1 MRKNHYFFVFFL
13 ILLVNT
19 LNAQITSLSSAYF
32 FPQAGTF
39 VPLVGGTNVSAIQA
53 DDQASSNIPIGFPF
67 TYLGVVY
74 TDVYASSNGVLALGA
89 ANSSLTNTLTAPA
102 GSPIFAPYWDDLDG
116 RSTSVSPQI
125 PNASYL
131 TTGSAGSRIFT
142 FEWLNWVRYN
152 TGTVQPANFSMQVKL
167 YEATGAIEFTY
178 QFLGTPASTPSASIG
193 ITAVATGSG
202 NFISLSD
209 AVAVPTTSLTTEV
222 STISALPPT
231 GQRYVFTPL
240 NNPDPNGSSGVVVT
254 IPPIASFA
262 YSKSPMD
269 TVWIGTPK
277 TLVNTSS
284 GADKSYWDIIGYNA
298 VTKAGPYIAYV
309 ENRTPKTSDGIND
322 NFIDT
327 INNTVNFKYT
337 FPNAGYYRVKV
348 VALNKFGFD
357 TYIDTIYVDTPATKP
372 RADFFADKRTVGV
385 YDYASLFDLSSN
397 GPVSWY
403 WYLRPGYYNPLAP
416 FFNSFSP
423 SAGAQNPTLNAN
435 EGGLFDVCLVASN
448 YRGSDTM
455 CKSAYMKII
464 SGYEVCKGS
473 STSKDTISRENEGSA
488 KLYTVGG
495 IYVPSLIG
503 SCSKGF
509 TIAACSDTVT
519 LFIDRF
525 KMRVASQS
533 DSLLIRVGNASG
545 AVIARMGGT
554 VVPAASRVIKVPGGI
569 AFIQTVINTSN
580 TAAGDSG
587 FVVRWSAPAAS
598 YGKPKAGFSMPDTVY
613 DGYTVQFS
621 NSTTGKNVSY
631 AWDTNGDNVFGIDNP
646 TSGVDSISTNP
657 SRKFAVFAPYTA
669 KICLKAYNC
678 VGSDTF
684 CKNIQ
689 FLPVSATPSAEFS
702 VNRVSGFTTD
712 TFRFTDNTQNGPNQ
726 WLWTFVPNNVA
737 YLNGTSANSQN
748 PIVLLNSATNYDVT
762 LRATN
767 QQGSNSKTKLAVVN
781 AIAFGTPGCSGC
793 PTSSGVPFIPSSL
806 DIGITRVTL
815 ANVDTTTALNTP
827 IYQAL
832 YNVKIA
838 NLYRGVTYTLATQ
851 RNSANDAM
859 STRGW
864 IDFNRNTSFGDN
876 AIETIIS
883 EDNQNKLVTTGT
895 FTVPANAPIGN
906 TRMRIGITY
915 GNTSITDKVA
925 SLGCYEEY
933 GINIAVDNIKP
944 TIALKGSSLEKVEVN
959 KPYIEK
965 GVIAID
971 NLEGDI
977 SSRYQVFGTVNTTK
991 VGYYVLKYIATDLYG
1006 NTSDTIARTVQ
1017 VEVNQTGPSL
1027 TLIGND
1033 SVAIEVYHSYA
1044 EQGATAL
1051 SNTGSNISSLIV
1063 QTGTVDTATLGT
1075 YVLTYSI
1082 TDQFGFTST
1091 KQRRVVVMDTTKP
1104 SIQTNAG
1111 TPMITHQ
1118 VGTPYMDPITVSDN
1132 YWTGI
1137 IPTRT
1142 GVINPNIPGS
1152 YSLIYN
1158 AVDGSGNAAPTYY
1171 VTVVVKDLV
1180 PPTIKLIGADPLTVD
1195 VFTTF
1200 NDPGVQTSDNY
1211 YPNVTT
1217 IRTGLP
1223 PMNALG
1229 DYTITYTAT
1238 DGAGNSAS
1246 VTRLVKVVDRIAP
1259 EIQLLG
1265 ANPFILCRF
1274 KPFVDPGVKIND
1286 NFYSDADLQ
1295 SRLVVDLSKVD
1306 VSRPG
1311 YYFATYSVTDPS
1323 GNIAATEQRLINVVE
1338 NGNCFTGI
1346 QEVSDNST
1354 ISIYP
1359 NPSSGLF
1366 TIGAKTNTNIA
1377 SVQVI
1382 DVVGKTVYSKQF
1394 LAKDVEVNLSDMK
1407 KGLYMVIIKDED
1419 SKEFSSKIVIE

>member
-1 MRKNHYFFVFFL
+1 
-13 ILLVNT
+13 
-19 LNAQITSLSSAYF
+19 
-32 FPQAGTF
+32 
-39 VPLVGGTNVSAIQA
+39 
-53 DDQASSNIPIGFPF
+53 
-67 TYLGVVY
+67 
-74 TDVYASSNGVLALGA
+74 
-89 ANSSLTNTLTAPA
+89 
-102 GSPIFAPYWDDLDG
+102 
-116 RSTSVSPQI
+116 
-125 PNASYL
+125 
-131 TTGSAGSRIFT
+131 
-142 FEWLNWVRYN
+142 
-152 TGTVQPANFSMQVKL
+152 
-167 YEATGAIEFTY
+167 
-178 QFLGTPASTPSASIG
+178 
-193 ITAVATGSG
+193 
-202 NFISLSD
+202 
-209 AVAVPTTSLTTEV
+209 
-222 STISALPPT
+222 
-231 GQRYVFTPL
+231 
-240 NNPDPNGSSGVVVT
+240 
-254 IPPIASFA
+254 
-262 YSKSPMD
+262 
-269 TVWIGTPK
+269 
-277 TLVNTSS
+277 
-284 GADKSYWDIIGYNA
+284 
-298 VTKAGPYIAYV
+298 
-309 ENRTPKTSDGIND
+309 
-322 NFIDT
+322 
-327 INNTVNFKYT
+327 
-337 FPNAGYYRVKV
+337 
-348 VALNKFGFD
+348 
-357 TYIDTIYVDTPATKP
+357 
-372 RADFFADKRTVGV
+372 
-385 YDYASLFDLSSN
+385 
-397 GPVSWY
+397 
-403 WYLRPGYYNPLAP
+403 
-416 FFNSFSP
+416 
-423 SAGAQNPTLNAN
+423 
-435 EGGLFDVCLVASN
+435 
-448 YRGSDTM
+448 
-455 CKSAYMKII
+455 
-464 SGYEVCKGS
+464 
-473 STSKDTISRENEGSA
+473 
-488 KLYTVGG
+488 
-495 IYVPSLIG
+495 
-503 SCSKGF
+503 
-509 TIAACSDTVT
+509 
-519 LFIDRF
+519 
-525 KMRVASQS
+525 MRVASQS

-545 AVIARMGGT
+545 AVVARMGGT
-554 VVPAASRVIKVPGGI
+554 IVPAASRVIKVPGGI

-587 FVVRWSAPAAS
+587 FVVRWSAPAAN

-767 QQGSNSKTKLAVVN
+767 QQGSNSKTKLAVVS
-781 AIAFGTPGCSGC
+781 ALAFGTPGCSGC
-793 PTSSGVPFIPSSL
+793 NPTNTIPGSL

-815 ANVDTTTALNTP
+815 ANVDTTTALNSP

-851 RNSANDAM
+851 RNSANDPM
-859 STRGW
+859 STRAW
-864 IDFNRNTSFGDN
+864 IDFNRNTNFGDGPS
-876 AIETIIS
+876 EVIIS
-883 EDNQNKLVTTGT
+883 ENNQNKLVSTST

-906 TRMRIGITY
+906 TRMRIGVTYGTTDITY
-915 GNTSITDKVA
+915 LVA
-925 SLGCYEEY
+925 TLGCYEDY
-933 GINIAVDNIKP
+933 GINIAQDNIKP

-991 VGYYVLKYIATDLYG
+991 VGYYVLKYIAADLYG
-1006 NTSDTIARTVQ
+1006 NTSDTIVRTVQ

-1180 PPTIKLIGADPLTVD
+1180 PPTITLVGEDPLIVD

-1238 DGAGNSAS
+1238 DGAGNTAS

-1265 ANPFILCRF
+1265 NNPFEQVRF
-1274 KPFVDPGVKIND
+1274 KTFVDPGIKIKD

-1295 SRLVVDLSKVD
+1295 SRLVTDLSKLD
-1306 VSRPG
+1306 VNRPG
-1311 YYFATYSVTDPS
+1311 IQIITYQVTDPS
-1323 GNIAATEQRLINVVE
+1323 GNKSLKVERYINVIEV
-1338 NGNCFTGI
+1338 TGI
-1346 QEVSDNST
+1346 NEINANSQL
-1354 ISIYP
+1354 SIYP
-1359 NPSSGLF
+1359 NPSKGLF
-1366 TIGAKTNTNIA
+1366 TVGNKSNTLIT
-1377 SVQVI
+1377 SVQVM
-1382 DVVGKTVYSKQF
+1382 DVIGKTVYSK
-1394 LAKDVEVNLSDMK
+1394 AAHTKEVEIDLTSMN
-1407 KGLYMVIIKDED
+1407 KGLYLVIIKDEAGN
-1419 SKEFSSKIVIE
+1419 EFSSKVIVE